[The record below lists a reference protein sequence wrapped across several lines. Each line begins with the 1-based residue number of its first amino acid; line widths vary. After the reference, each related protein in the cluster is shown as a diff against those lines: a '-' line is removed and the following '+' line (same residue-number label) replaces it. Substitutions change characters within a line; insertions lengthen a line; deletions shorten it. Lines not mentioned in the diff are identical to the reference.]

1 MNRISLILFAA
12 SAFAASEMDS
22 PSLGWVW
29 DGASKSMR
37 RLVGLPGSVRN
48 EAGPVLPTE
57 TLAAWASPDG
67 SQIVFALPGE
77 RVQRLN
83 LKSGDLEE
91 LAVTQPDE
99 VLFSP
104 DGRNAA
110 LWWKAE
116 KRFAKWGEAS
126 RDLNAKSIQVL
137 NDGDAIVLN
146 QDGLLQTAKGVWL
159 GNFGAEATFA
169 VAGSRLV
176 VASPGAFV
184 VLDQNDKGWQQ
195 KARNEYEGIPVFK
208 QIEIESSDSVLAVG
222 SEGQLTRWQIA
233 TGSSETL
240 SNSGIERLRAYRQPG
255 FYLAEGE
262 IPMMLFALNSSQKL
276 YAVPAPEVRQ

>member
-12 SAFAASEMDS
+12 SAFAANEMDS
-22 PSLGWVW
+22 PSLGCVW
-29 DGASKSMR
+29 DAPSKSMR
-37 RLVGLPGSVRN
+37 RLIGLPGSVRN
-48 EAGPVLPTE
+48 EAGPVLPAE

-83 LKSGDLEE
+83 LKSGELEE
-91 LAVTQPDE
+91 IAVTQPDE
-99 VLFSP
+99 VLFSA

-116 KRFAKWGEAS
+116 KRFAKWGETS

-137 NDGDAIVLN
+137 NDGDAIFLDF
-146 QDGLLQTAKGVWL
+146 DGLLQTAKGVWL
-159 GNFGAEATFA
+159 GNFGSDATFA

-176 VASPGAFV
+176 VAAPGVFIAFE
-184 VLDQNDKGWQQ
+184 QNEKDWQQ
-195 KARNEYEGIPVFK
+195 RARNEYEGIPVFK
-208 QIEIESSDSVLAVG
+208 QIEIESPDSVLAVG
-222 SEGQLTRWQIA
+222 GEGQLTRWQIA

-240 SNSGIERLRAYRQPG
+240 SKSGVERLRAYRQPG
-255 FYLAEGE
+255 VYLAEGE
-262 IPMMLFALNSSQKL
+262 IPMLLFALNSSQKL
-276 YAVPAPEVRQ
+276 YIVPAPEVHQ